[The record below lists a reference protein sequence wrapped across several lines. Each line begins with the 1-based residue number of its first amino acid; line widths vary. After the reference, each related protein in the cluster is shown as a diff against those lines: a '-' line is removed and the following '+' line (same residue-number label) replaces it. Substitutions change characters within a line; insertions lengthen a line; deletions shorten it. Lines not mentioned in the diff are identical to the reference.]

1 MLEEKKAA
9 NTIDG
14 CNIGSVDL
22 ARMLEMCIGEG
33 HCGYQG
39 EDVCPLRSNVNCL
52 FDLAR
57 MAAER
62 IRALEQERVWQ
73 ETLLAGMKQVAHGAD
88 LCYACEHSRWPDDCP
103 MDCMECG
110 RTDCACRE
118 CKDYGHFALRANGEE
133 AANHEHA

>member
-39 EDVCPLRSNVNCL
+39 EGVCPLRNNINCL
-52 FDLAR
+52 FELVR
-57 MAAER
+57 MAAAR
-62 IRALEQERVWQ
+62 ICELDDAVRKMRMAM
-73 ETLLAGMKQVAHGAD
+73 TLTGVGSD
-88 LCYACEHSRWPDDCP
+88 LCVLCIHALDAKESCSMTCDVCRADCGCR
-103 MDCMECG
+103 DCSMYSNF
-110 RTDCACRE
+110 RIQ
-118 CKDYGHFALRANGEE
+118 E
-133 AANHEHA
+133 AKIK